1 VDIKSKQSFDKE
13 YETLRSIGDG
23 TGFGGEIGVVEGGV
37 GRVIE
42 VGDPEVVG
50 ERVDSAIEGKG
61 EDRMDELLR
70 SAWRLERVWVCIRS

>member
-1 VDIKSKQSFDKE
+1 MDIKSKQSFDKE

-23 TGFGGEIGVVEGGV
+23 TGVGGEVGGVEGGV

-61 EDRMDELLR
+61 EDRMVVPLN
-70 SAWRLERVWVCIRS
+70 SAWRLERV

>member
-1 VDIKSKQSFDKE
+1 VDIKSRQSLDKE

-23 TGFGGEIGVVEGGV
+23 TGLGGEMGGVEGRV

-50 ERVDSAIEGKG
+50 ERVVSMIEVVG
-61 EDRMDELLR
+61 EDRMDEPLN
-70 SAWRLERVWVCIRS
+70 SA

>member
-1 VDIKSKQSFDKE
+1 MDIKSKQSFDKE

-23 TGFGGEIGVVEGGV
+23 TGFGGEVGGVEGGV

-50 ERVDSAIEGKG
+50 ERVDSVIEGEG
-61 EDRMDELLR
+61 EDRMDEPLK
-70 SAWRLERVWVCIRS
+70 SAWRLERV